1 MNDRIRQIKD
11 PIYGYIY
18 LPDGIVQSIV
28 DTPEFQRLRKITQ
41 TSYEALYPSATH
53 NRFAHSLG
61 VFHLSTLVAKAIELE
76 SLGGYELDDSQSNKY
91 REYLETY
98 KLACLLHDVGHAPF
112 SHTSEDFYIAKTGRQ
127 PLHERI
133 AGLANDPG
141 FVSDAKSAAPHEL
154 MSVVVGLEKFGAL
167 VGSDAKKSFF
177 ARAITGY
184 KYNIEDYTAGNAE
197 GVNYSFLNA
206 LISLLNSKVVD
217 VDRMDYLIR
226 DAFQTGY
233 ESVNIDYERL
243 LGAVRI
249 KKNKNDGSYNLVFSK
264 DALSVLENAV
274 YAHDAEKK
282 WIQTHL
288 SICYE
293 TYLLENAIKNMMAEN
308 DLKDVEVF
316 GEESLS
322 ESGIALPSGYRLRLM
337 SDGDITFLLKNHD
350 NDFTKEYFNR
360 SKRKHPLWKTE
371 HEYRSYFQDAR
382 WTEFFGDFAK
392 CDWASAPSRIN
403 SSLLN
408 NCQEN
413 VANRQKALDNAAVEE
428 REQCQA
434 KLKFAQ
440 RMLARVEKFK
450 EFAAEIGAEF
460 DFVVLDRRPFESG
473 FNRKEFEKLQIE
485 VRGTDKTVSFRDAT
499 EVLSRDAKDSDEDE
513 TYYLF
518 WKKFGTLSSV
528 DAIKKLKD
536 KLSVLL

>member
-1 MNDRIRQIKD
+1 MGGRKRQIKD
-11 PIYGYIY
+11 PIYGYIN

-61 VFHLSTLVAKAIELE
+61 VFHLGSLVAKAIEDE
-76 SLGGYELDDSQSNKY
+76 SLGGYELNDLQNNQY
-91 REYLETY
+91 RGYLEAY

-154 MSVVVGLEKFGAL
+154 MSVVIGLEKFGAL
-167 VGSDAKKSFF
+167 IGSDAKKSFF

-184 KYNIEDYTAGNAE
+184 KYNIKDCAAGNVE

-206 LISLLNSKVVD
+206 LISLLNSKVID
-217 VDRMDYLIR
+217 VDRLDYLIR

-243 LGAVRI
+243 LSAVRI
-249 KKNKNDGSYNLVFSK
+249 KKNKNDGSYNFVFSK

-293 TYLLENAIKNMMAEN
+293 TYLLENAIKNMMAEK
-308 DLKDVEVF
+308 DLKGVEVF
-316 GEESLS
+316 GEDSLS
-322 ESGIALPSGYRLRLM
+322 ERGIALPSGYRLRLM

-350 NDFTKEYFNR
+350 NDFTKEYFDR

-371 HEYRSYFQDAR
+371 HEYRSYFQDTR
-382 WTEFFGDFAK
+382 WTAFFDDFFK
-392 CDWASAPSRIN
+392 CDWVSSPSRIN
-403 SSLLN
+403 SLLLN
-408 NCQEN
+408 NCREN
-413 VANRQKALDNAAVEE
+413 VANRQRALDIATDAE

-434 KLKFAQ
+434 KLKHAE

-450 EFAAEIGAEF
+450 EFATEVGTEF
-460 DFVVLDRRPFESG
+460 DFVVLDRRPLESG
-473 FNRKEFEKLQIE
+473 FNRKDFARLQIE
-485 VRGTDKTVSFRDAT
+485 VRGTDRTMSFSEAT
-499 EVLSRDAKDSDEDE
+499 DVLSRNEKDYCEDE

-518 WKKFGTLSSV
+518 WKKPETLSPV
-528 DAIKKLKD
+528 DAIQKLKD
-536 KLSVLL
+536 KLSGLL

>member
-1 MNDRIRQIKD
+1 MDDRKRQIKD

-61 VFHLSTLVAKAIELE
+61 VFHLGSLVAKAIEAE
-76 SLGGYELDDSQSNKY
+76 SLGGFELDVSQSNQY
-91 REYLETY
+91 RNYLEVY

-112 SHTSEDFYIAKTGRQ
+112 SHTSEDFYIAKKGRQ
-127 PLHERI
+127 PLHDRI
-133 AGLANDPG
+133 AQLANDPS

-154 MSVVVGLEKFGAL
+154 MSVVVGLEKFGAH

-184 KYNIEDYTAGNAE
+184 KYNVKDYTAGNVE
-197 GVNYSFLNA
+197 GVNYLFLNA

-217 VDRMDYLIR
+217 VDRLDYLIR

-293 TYLLENAIKNMMAEN
+293 TYLLENA
-308 DLKDVEVF
+308 
-316 GEESLS
+316 
-322 ESGIALPSGYRLRLM
+322 R
-337 SDGDITFLLKNHD
+337 T
-350 NDFTKEYFNR
+350 
-360 SKRKHPLWKTE
+360 
-371 HEYRSYFQDAR
+371 
-382 WTEFFGDFAK
+382 
-392 CDWASAPSRIN
+392 
-403 SSLLN
+403 
-408 NCQEN
+408 
-413 VANRQKALDNAAVEE
+413 
-428 REQCQA
+428 
-434 KLKFAQ
+434 
-440 RMLARVEKFK
+440 
-450 EFAAEIGAEF
+450 
-460 DFVVLDRRPFESG
+460 
-473 FNRKEFEKLQIE
+473 
-485 VRGTDKTVSFRDAT
+485 
-499 EVLSRDAKDSDEDE
+499 
-513 TYYLF
+513 
-518 WKKFGTLSSV
+518 
-528 DAIKKLKD
+528 
-536 KLSVLL
+536 

>member
-1 MNDRIRQIKD
+1 MGDRKRQIKD

-61 VFHLSTLVAKAIELE
+61 VFHLGSLVAKAIEDE
-76 SLGGYELDDSQSNKY
+76 SLDGYDLSDLQKNHY
-91 REYLETY
+91 REYLEAY

-133 AGLANDPG
+133 AELANDPS
-141 FVSDAKSAAPHEL
+141 FVIDAKSAAPHEL
-154 MSVVVGLEKFGAL
+154 MSVVVGLEKFGGL
-167 VGSDAKKSFF
+167 VGSDSEKSFF

-184 KYNIEDYTAGNAE
+184 KYNVKDYTAGNVE
-197 GVNYSFLNA
+197 GVSYSFLNA
-206 LISLLNSKVVD
+206 LISLLNSKVID
-217 VDRMDYLIR
+217 VDRLDYLIR

-249 KKNKNDGSYNLVFSK
+249 KKNKNDGLYKLVFSK

-293 TYLLENAIKNMMAEN
+293 TYLLENAIKSMMAED
-308 DLKDVEVF
+308 DLKDVSVF
-316 GEESLS
+316 GKDSLS
-322 ESGIALPSGYRLRLM
+322 ESGIALPRGYWLRLM
-337 SDGDITFLLKNHD
+337 SDGDITFLLKNYG

-360 SKRKHPLWKTE
+360 SERKHPLWKTE
-371 HEYRSYFQDAR
+371 HEYRSYFQDMR
-382 WTEFFGDFAK
+382 WTAFFDDFFR
-392 CDWASAPSRIN
+392 CDWVSAPSRIN
-403 SSLLN
+403 ASSLK
-408 NCQEN
+408 NCKEN
-413 VANRQKALDNAAVEE
+413 VAKRQRAVDEANDAE

-434 KLKFAQ
+434 KLRFAR
-440 RMLARVEKFK
+440 RMLARVEKFE
-450 EFAAEIGAEF
+450 EFASEVGTEF

-473 FNRKEFEKLQIE
+473 FNRKDFARLQIE
-485 VRGTDKTVSFRDAT
+485 VRGTDRTMSFSEAT
-499 EVLSRDAKDSDEDE
+499 DVLSRDEKDSGENE

-518 WKKFGTLSSV
+518 WKKSAMMSSFA
-528 DAIKKLKD
+528 AIEKFKEKF
-536 KLSVLL
+536 SGLL